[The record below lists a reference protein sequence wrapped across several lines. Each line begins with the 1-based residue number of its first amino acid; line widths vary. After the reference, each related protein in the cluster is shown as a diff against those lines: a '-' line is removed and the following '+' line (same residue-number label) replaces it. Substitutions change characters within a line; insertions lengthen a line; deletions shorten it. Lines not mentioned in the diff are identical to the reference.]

1 MSGVRVLGF
10 VLVGLGVLGIA
21 LFMMAMAEGVL
32 LSSVGQAVL
41 RHFNHLALAI
51 ASSVLLF
58 AGTALLARV
67 EHP

>member
-1 MSGVRVLGF
+1 
-10 VLVGLGVLGIA
+10 
-21 LFMMAMAEGVL
+21 MMAMAEGVL